1 MKISITNLATTPTVF
16 PKYLL
21 FEIIWVITAPV
32 GGHSR
37 EIFHSGLSCWSTM
50 TSGPSPCSFSLSP
63 FLLFVDPTCN
73 S

>member
-1 MKISITNLATTPTVF
+1 MKISNTSLATTPTVF

-50 TSGPSPCSFSLSP
+50 TNGPSP
-63 FLLFVDPTCN
+63 
-73 S
+73 